1 MAKKVLGQLNPS
13 ATTATTLYTV
23 PSGKSAVISTLVI
36 ANLTTTAATYR
47 IAVRVAGATLANS
60 QYVAYDITVGAS
72 DSTALTLGITLA
84 ATDVV
89 TVYASTANLTFT
101 AFGDEAQSMA
111 ASSLKTSSI
120 VQKFPKYRSILVG
133 NQYYFSSIPVD
144 YLVVG
149 AGGIGMGNAGYG
161 GGSGAGG
168 GTVKTGSAFDLSLGS
183 TFTVTVAPTNSTSST
198 NGASSVFSTIT
209 ALGGGYGLNGTPG
222 ISANGISGGNG
233 GGAYVAGSITG
244 TYTGG
249 AGLDGYPGATV
260 SNNGN
265 MYGFVGGGGGGAGGA
280 GSGKNAGPGVA
291 SSITGTTVYYG
302 GGGNGSD
309 FGGSGTTGNGA
320 TAYGTA
326 GAANTG
332 AGGGRGTGSA
342 PYSFNGGS
350 GIVVIAYPNTYP
362 ALTTIPGTLTYDQ
375 PTRTGYRVYRFT
387 AGTGTVTV

>member
-1 MAKKVLGQLNPS
+1 
-13 ATTATTLYTV
+13 
-23 PSGKSAVISTLVI
+23 
-36 ANLTTTAATYR
+36 
-47 IAVRVAGATLANS
+47 
-60 QYVAYDITVGAS
+60 
-72 DSTALTLGITLA
+72 
-84 ATDVV
+84 
-89 TVYASTANLTFT
+89 
-101 AFGDEAQSMA
+101 MA
-111 ASSLKTSSI
+111 ASSIKTSSI

-133 NQYYFSSIPVD
+133 NQYYFPSILVD

-149 AGGIGMGNAGYG
+149 AGGIGMGNPAYG

-168 GTVKTGSAFDLSLGS
+168 GTVKTGSLFTLPIGS

-198 NGASSVFSTIT
+198 NGASSVFSTVT

-233 GGAYVAGSITG
+233 GGAYVAGSVTG

-249 AGLDGYPGATV
+249 AGVDGYPGATV

-265 MYGFVGGGGGGAGGA
+265 MYGYVGGGGGGAGGA

-302 GGGNGSD
+302 GGGNGTD
-309 FGGSGTTGNGA
+309 FGGAGTTGNGA
-320 TAYGTA
+320 TAASTA

-332 AGGGRGTGSA
+332 AGGGRGNGSA
-342 PYSFNGGS
+342 PYSYNGGS

-362 ALTTIPGTLTYDQ
+362 ALSSIPGTLTYDQ